1 MRYHKNNRKER
12 GIKSRVLMAR
22 FLTITVT
29 KFKELPTAQR
39 KKNQP
44 TERNNLILIILE
56 LNNYTNARR
65 KKEVENLLYFH
76 QTLTQSLSIR
86 KNM

>member
-1 MRYHKNNRKER
+1 MGKNLNM
-12 GIKSRVLMAR
+12 IKNSTNAVEIMWSR
-22 FLTITVT
+22 FTFTE